1 MHTKHKEKIN
11 SGPLFVLMVWAFDP
25 TLEFSAGKVRELWSE
40 ELENSSSQFRVI
52 HACHVKLCF
61 IYLSEKLGDFYI
73 HAFCRVRG
81 QWE

>member
-1 MHTKHKEKIN
+1 M
-11 SGPLFVLMVWAFDP
+11 LLMVI
-25 TLEFSAGKVRELWSE
+25 TSALSIYSARLLLPAK
-40 ELENSSSQFRVI
+40 
-52 HACHVKLCF
+52 VKLCF